1 MHSDGVHRI
10 VNPESYEEARQE
22 QVSRCPSGSDYA
34 GRPRSKEVAAGT
46 DGDHPCY
53 GAVDGADEG
62 VGAGDDLVDEET
74 NYSCSAAC
82 HLRRWLRMIA
92 QDLITCVLTTALE
105 NASPSPALLMEP

>member
-53 GAVDGADEG
+53 GAVDGPDEG

-82 HLRRWLRMIA
+82 HLRRW
-92 QDLITCVLTTALE
+92 
-105 NASPSPALLMEP
+105 